1 MEANHCT
8 PYDKEYMKMAML
20 KHEETFREQVY
31 ELHRLYQIQKK
42 LMRDFA
48 SSTTQN
54 ANQSINMERSAEECT
69 EELDESAIELTL
81 GPSSFRER
89 RISNETTMNSDSAP
103 SFSSSS
109 SGSSHIMRTNSGNFH
124 QNRAERTSEGL
135 KQKWGLESNPSFLS
149 GRRNR
154 NEAEEEF
161 RRDNMK
167 QSPWLFQ
174 VLSLNMT

>member
-1 MEANHCT
+1 
-8 PYDKEYMKMAML
+8 
-20 KHEETFREQVY
+20 
-31 ELHRLYQIQKK
+31 
-42 LMRDFA
+42 MRDIA
-48 SSTTQN
+48 SSSTQN
-54 ANQSINMERSAEECT
+54 ANQSINLLEQSAEECT

-109 SGSSHIMRTNSGNFH
+109 SGSSHIIRTNSRNFH
-124 QNRAERTSEGL
+124 QKRAERTSEGL
-135 KQKWGLESNPSFLS
+135 KQIWGLESNPSFLS

-161 RRDNMK
+161 RRDNLK